1 MTPTDTGPLLALIDR
16 NEPLHALCT
25 ALLKTLPLPLLTTW
39 PCMAEAL
46 HIAHREGGWHL
57 QNRLWSL
64 RTRGILRVHIGS
76 DDETE
81 QTQTLMAQYNNVP
94 MDLADAS
101 LMAMLN
107 ALSLRRVF
115 TLDSDFRVY
124 RLAGGAAPEALP

>member
-1 MTPTDTGPLLALIDR
+1 MTPTDTGPLLALIDK
-16 NEPLHALCT
+16 NEPLHASLT
-25 ALLKTLPLPLLTTW
+25 FLLNTLPLPLVTTW

-64 RTRGILRVHIGS
+64 RTRDILCIHIGS
-76 DDETE
+76 DAETE
-81 QTQTLMAQYNNVP
+81 ETYRLMARYNNVP

-107 ALSLRRVF
+107 VLGLRRVF

-124 RLAGGAAPEALP
+124 RLAGGAAPEVLP